1 MDVFDRE
8 SSGVYFL
15 LLYLFDWFLF
25 EVLFLRGVIFFEIKY
40 VGLFMIK
47 DMLGIYEIVVMN
59 VIIEL
64 MIFILE
70 IF

>member
-15 LLYLFDWFLF
+15 LLYLF

-59 VIIEL
+59 VMIE
-64 MIFILE
+64 
-70 IF
+70 

>member
-59 VIIEL
+59 VMIEL
-64 MIFILE
+64 MIFILK

>member
-25 EVLFLRGVIFFEIKY
+25 EVLFLRGVIFFDIKY

-59 VIIEL
+59 VMIE
-64 MIFILE
+64 
-70 IF
+70 

>member
-8 SSGVYFL
+8 RSGVYFL

-59 VIIEL
+59 VMIE
-64 MIFILE
+64 
-70 IF
+70 

>member
-15 LLYLFDWFLF
+15 LLYFFDWFLF

-59 VIIEL
+59 VMIEL

>member
-25 EVLFLRGVIFFEIKY
+25 EVLFLRGVIFFDIKY

-59 VIIEL
+59 VMIEL

>member
-40 VGLFMIK
+40 VELFMIK

-59 VIIEL
+59 VMIE
-64 MIFILE
+64 
-70 IF
+70 

>member
-40 VGLFMIK
+40 VELFMIK

-59 VIIEL
+59 VMIEL

>member
-40 VGLFMIK
+40 GGLFMIK

-59 VIIEL
+59 VMIEL

>member
-8 SSGVYFL
+8 SSDVYFL

-59 VIIEL
+59 VMIE
-64 MIFILE
+64 
-70 IF
+70 

>member
-8 SSGVYFL
+8 RSGVYFL

-59 VIIEL
+59 VMIEL

>member
-1 MDVFDRE
+1 MDVFDRK

-59 VIIEL
+59 VMIE
-64 MIFILE
+64 
-70 IF
+70 

>member
-59 VIIEL
+59 VMIEL